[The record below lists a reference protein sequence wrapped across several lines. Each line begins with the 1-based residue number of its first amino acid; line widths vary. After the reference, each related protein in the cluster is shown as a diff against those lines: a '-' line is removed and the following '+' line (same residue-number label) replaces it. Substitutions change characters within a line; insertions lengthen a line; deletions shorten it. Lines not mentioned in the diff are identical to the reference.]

1 MTPATNTMGWIQSSD
16 GNTIWNTLGAWSV
29 TRSVLINNSS
39 VTSNQ
44 ILTTSHFLRRQF
56 TTTTRNGRSL
66 LRNGIDDRS
75 SCNCS
80 CREMKENKARKLF
93 RNTEQSISI
102 FLFVVGLCLR
112 VQYPSTYRLRR
123 RVLLTAPSRHPP
135 EGRRHRWPQQTRYPG
150 VVPARTS
157 RYHQPGYPRIDE
169 D

>member
-1 MTPATNTMGWIQSSD
+1 MGWIQSSD

-44 ILTTSHFLRRQF
+44 ILTTSRFLRRQF

-112 VQYPSTYRLRR
+112 VLFVVGLCLRVQYPSTYRLRR

-135 EGRRHRWPQQTRYPG
+135 EGSRHR
-150 VVPARTS
+150 
-157 RYHQPGYPRIDE
+157 
-169 D
+169 